1 MPMNS
6 LSSGYTALVIGAT
19 GTLGQAFQALIAADP
34 ACSGVLALSRS
45 SCPDFDLRNPATLKT
60 ALDSLNP
67 AAPFSLVID
76 ATGVLSADEAGP
88 EKSLAAIRPSVL
100 QELMQVNAFGPLM
113 VLRELVPHLSR
124 DRCIYGKLSARVGS
138 ISDNRLGGWYGYRAS
153 KAALNMLLQTA
164 AIELNRR
171 LPGLVVAAMQPGTVV
186 SSLSR
191 RFVSSATSTVSPE
204 VAAGGLLQALDG
216 LQAQSGAYFID
227 YRGQSIAW

>member
-1 MPMNS
+1 MNS

-19 GTLGQAFQALIAADP
+19 GTIGQAFQALIAADP
-34 ACSGVLALSRS
+34 ACSGVLTLSRS
-45 SCPDFDLRNPATLKT
+45 SCPDFDLRNPSSFKT
-60 ALDSLNP
+60 ALDSLKP
-67 AAPFSLVID
+67 AVPFSLVID
-76 ATGVLSADEAGP
+76 ATGVLSTDEAGP
-88 EKSLAAIRPSVL
+88 EKSLAAIRPAAL

-113 VLRELVPHLSR
+113 VLRELVPYLSR

-171 LPGLVVAAMQPGTVV
+171 LPELVMAAMQPGTVV